1 MTVEDYQVQ
10 TQALAI
16 RTAVQ
21 VASINAALQAG
32 DLTVP
37 DAELLIA
44 SIVDAANNLASLLAD
59 QYVSVAIE
67 SATGAATP
75 VSGAAPADDV
85 ERLTKAVSTV
95 LTDDDIAVPDAGTRL
110 ERLARSEPLDTG
122 QRAVAAVMSVH
133 PQVEGWTRHMD
144 ADPCQLCKWWWRE
157 GRIWPKE
164 HPFQKHKGCNCQP
177 EIVVADN
184 IESTIYTRR
193 LERERAAARR
203 AES

>member
-1 MTVEDYQVQ
+1 MSVEDYQAQ
-10 TQALAI
+10 TEALAA

-32 DLTVP
+32 DITVP
-37 DAELLIA
+37 DAEQLIA
-44 SIVDAANNLASLLAD
+44 TVVDTANNLAALLAD

-67 SATGAATP
+67 TATGTATP
-75 VSGAAPADDV
+75 VSGAAPADDM

-95 LTDDDIAVPDAGTRL
+95 LTDDDEAVPDVGTRL
-110 ERLARSEPLDTG
+110 ERLARSEPLDAG
-122 QRAVAAVMSVH
+122 QRTVTAVMADH

-144 ADPCQLCKWWWRE
+144 ADPCQLCRYWWRE

-164 HPFQKHKGCNCQP
+164 HPFQRHKGCACQP
-177 EIVVADN
+177 KIVVAEN
-184 IESTIYTRR
+184 IQSTIYTRR

-203 AES
+203 TES